1 MPIEMDTM
9 TTMGRSIERVIMV
22 SFLWPLGGMSV
33 GFICVGFG
41 SVGVGVG
48 FGVGI

>member
-1 MPIEMDTM
+1 MQIEMDTM

-22 SFLWPLGGMSV
+22 SFLWPLGGLWV

-41 SVGVGVG
+41 SVGLGVGVG
-48 FGVGI
+48 M